1 MDNYNNK
8 RSQKP
13 AFGNPA
19 SFKKTFKRNDN
30 FKSRSSVEQPSS
42 ARKEGSFNDRPQRS
56 FGDRPQG
63 SLNDR
68 PQRSFGDRPQGSL
81 NDRPQRSFGD
91 RPQGSINDRPQR
103 SFGGKPQGSFNERP
117 QKSFGEKPHR
127 DFAENSVEK
136 REGELLPLP
145 AELFI
150 SCQPSLEELLYEE
163 LIEMGVEVIKVGYA
177 GVSVENSMENIYKIN
192 YCSRLAGKVLLPIAA
207 FTFSHSALFVE
218 QANIIDWSPWLNLE
232 TTFVIKVNGQSTLF
246 NNTLYA
252 AQLLKDGICDQ
263 FRTKTGERP
272 SVSLKDPDI
281 ILHLF
286 LEESKATVYYDT
298 SKEALFKRGW
308 RQEAVPA
315 PLQETMA
322 CAVLRLSGYKGE
334 GLLVDPCCGGG
345 TILIEAAMIATKT
358 PAGFY
363 RDAWGFTALPDHDE
377 KLWQEV
383 KQNADSQIV
392 PLREGSI
399 IGIDIQKDAL
409 RICKVNII
417 SAGFQEKIVLLQ
429 SDFKE
434 AALPERFDLLIVN
447 PPHGERL
454 GDEEQWVPLYRD
466 IGDFIKHK
474 GQHKAKAFVYTSSLA
489 LSKEIGLKA
498 DKRHVITSSAQEC
511 RVIEISVTHSSKEP
525 EVVPPSSSSW
535 PGTP

>member
-1 MDNYNNK
+1 MDNYSNK

-13 AFGNPA
+13 AFGNPS
-19 SFKKTFKRNDN
+19 SFKKTFKKNDN
-30 FKSRSSVEQPSS
+30 FKPRTSSEQPSF
-42 ARKEGSFNDRPQRS
+42 ARKEGSFNDRPQRSFGDKPQGSFNDRPQRS

-63 SLNDR
+63 SFNDR
-68 PQRSFGDRPQGSL
+68 PQRSFGDKPQRSF
-81 NDRPQRSFGD
+81 NDRPQRSF
-91 RPQGSINDRPQR
+91 NDRPRTDAPR
-103 SFGGKPQGSFNERP
+103 SFADKPR
-117 QKSFGEKPHR
+117 R
-127 DFAENSVEK
+127 DFADSLVEK
-136 REGELLPLP
+136 REGHILPLP

-163 LIEMGVEVIKVGYA
+163 LTEMGINVIKVGFA
-177 GVSVENSMENIYKIN
+177 GVSVENSLENVYKIN

-207 FTFSHSALFVE
+207 FTFSHSAVFVE

-281 ILHLF
+281 TLHLF

-322 CAVLRLSGYKGE
+322 SAVLRLSGYKGE
-334 GLLVDPCCGGG
+334 GLLIDPCCGGG

-363 RDAWGFTALPDHDE
+363 RDSWGFTALPDHDE
-377 KLWQEV
+377 TLWQKV
-383 KQNADSQIV
+383 KQEADSQRV
-392 PLREGSI
+392 PLRKDSI
-399 IGIDIQKDAL
+399 MGLDIQKDAV
-409 RICKVNII
+409 RISKVNLI
-417 SAGFQEKIVLLQ
+417 SASFQEEIILTQ
-429 SDFKE
+429 SNFQE
-434 AALPERFDLLIVN
+434 ATLPERFDLLVAN

-454 GDEEQWVPLYRD
+454 GDEEQWIPLYRD
-466 IGDFIKHK
+466 LGDFIKHK
-474 GQHKAKAFVYTSSLA
+474 GQDGAKAFVYTSSLA

-498 DKRHVITSSAQEC
+498 DKRHVITSSGQEC
-511 RVIEISVTHSSKEP
+511 RVIEITVNHSPKE
-525 EVVPPSSSSW
+525 V
-535 PGTP
+535 